1 MEKHH
6 SSREK
11 HHSPRQL
18 THQEL
23 IEIAGIGDEGI
34 TGKGRLPGELH
45 VEGHTVQ
52 LITANKGA
60 KGQVSFTVDLAER
73 KARHLEGQN
82 VTISG
87 VIHKT
92 SSWNGTISHTTV
104 TARPAERH
112 VPGEHLVLSGQI
124 DNRRLAGPGG
134 EAPPS
139 GSYLVLA
146 APLAVGSF
154 KAKEVFLEERTLD
167 QDSHVKLYGR
177 LEARKYGGV
186 ETGSHRYVALSGSS
200 DLGAGEPLYDD
211 AQFRSAANNAHL
223 RVLVVRQRDLFD
235 APNVIVVLDPVEGRA
250 FLGTL
255 GGHIRPEAN
264 PFHGF
269 SAAADI
275 AQPTAADRAAIV
287 FNKDGEPIDAATG
300 AALLKVAEQQP
311 PPRTADMFSYAWYFD
326 DSKDTVYTFVSG
338 GIAGFLNRMESVIR
352 FAE

>member
-1 MEKHH
+1 M
-6 SSREK
+6 EK

-18 THQEL
+18 THEEL
-23 IEIAGIGDEGI
+23 IEVAGIGDKGI
-34 TGKGRLPGELH
+34 TGRGQLPGELH
-45 VEGHTVQ
+45 VEGHQVQ
-52 LITANKGA
+52 LITANKGSRS
-60 KGQVSFTVDLAER
+60 QVSFTVDLPER

-82 VTISG
+82 VTVSG
-87 VIHKT
+87 IIHKT

-104 TARPAERH
+104 TTRPAECH

-146 APLAVGSF
+146 APIAVGAV
-154 KAKEVFLEERTLD
+154 KVKEVFLEERSFE
-167 QDSHVKLYGR
+167 QDKDVTLYGR

-186 ETGSHRYVALSGSS
+186 ETGSRRYVALSGIS
-200 DLGAGEPLYDD
+200 DLGAGEPFYDG
-211 AQFRSAANNAHL
+211 AQFRSAANDAHL

-250 FLGTL
+250 FLGTF
-255 GGHIRPEAN
+255 GGFIPPEAN

-269 SAAADI
+269 SAAAEI
-275 AQPTAADRAAIV
+275 ARPTDADRAAVV
-287 FNKDGEPIDAATG
+287 FNKDGTPIDAATG
-300 AALLKVAEQQP
+300 AELLKVAEQQP

-326 DSKDTVYTFVSG
+326 ESKDTVYTFVSG
-338 GIAGFLNRMESVIR
+338 GIAGFVNHMQSVIR